1 MEQKRITILGSTGSI
16 GTQTLDVVRANGDLE
31 VVGISAGSNITLLEQ
46 QIREFHPKFAAVGD
60 EAKAAELRDR
70 VKDLPVKIGSGM
82 DGMIELATMP
92 ESEILVTAIV
102 GMIGIRPTVAAMKA
116 GKDIALAN
124 KETLVTAGHIIMP
137 LAEECGVQ
145 ILPVDSEH
153 SAIFQCLHG
162 ENRKE
167 IEKLLITA
175 SGGPFRGKT
184 RAELENVTVEQALRH
199 PNWSMGHKIT
209 IDSASMVNKALEV
222 IEARHLFGLAPEK
235 IQVVIHPQ
243 SIIHSGVEFADGAT
257 LVQMGQPDMRVPI
270 AYAMSYPERLDNVA
284 PRLDLTQ
291 VGSLTFEQPD
301 FERFPALKLAYQ
313 VLETGG
319 SAPVL
324 LNGANEIAVE
334 RVLAHRLPFWR
345 IAPLLEETLSRVP
358 QTGITCVEDVYAADR
373 AARKAAEEIAARWA
387 I

>member
-1 MEQKRITILGSTGSI
+1 MQNIAILGSTGSI
-16 GTQTLDVVRANGDLE
+16 GRQALDVISRHPDRYRAVALAARSSAELLQEQVRVFRPETAVLTHPPKGFGGTSECEWNFEEEALLDVCARADVDAVLVA
-31 VVGISAGSNITLLEQ
+31 VVGIAGLPLVL
-46 QIREFHPKFAAVGD
+46 RAV
-60 EAKAAELRDR
+60 AC
-70 VKDLPVKIGSGM
+70 
-82 DGMIELATMP
+82 
-92 ESEILVTAIV
+92 
-102 GMIGIRPTVAAMKA
+102 
-116 GKDIALAN
+116 GKKVLLAN
-124 KETLVTAGHIIMP
+124 KEALVTGGELVMRAAKEKDVP
-137 LAEECGVQ
+137 L
-145 ILPVDSEH
+145 LPVDSEH
-153 SAIFQCLHG
+153 SAIFQCIQGRPNQSPCRIVL
-162 ENRKE
+162 
-167 IEKLLITA
+167 TA
-175 SGGPFRGKT
+175 SGGPFRTWTKEQIQS
-184 RAELENVTVEQALRH
+184 ATVEQALRH
-199 PNWSMGHKIT
+199 PNWSMGRKIT

-291 VGSLTFEQPD
+291 VGPLTFEQPD
-301 FERFPALKLAYQ
+301 FERFPALKLAYR